1 MKRPNVYK
9 RTGRGIIAIEL
20 AFVLLFAAPL
30 AILLLMFGQACLT
43 YNVLQKG
50 AHDAAR
56 YLATLPP
63 QEMRNMASISVAND
77 LARTMVIDAARNAHL
92 STVPVALQITVLCD
106 GSNCSG
112 STLPNTVLVSVS
124 VSPDD
129 SYYRLVADFLVQG
142 TMTLEARST
151 VRYGG

>member
-9 RTGRGIIAIEL
+9 RTGRGIIAVEL

-30 AILLLMFGQACLT
+30 AILLLMFGQACLS

-63 QEMRNMASISVAND
+63 QEMRNATQVILAVD
-77 LARTMVIDAARNAHL
+77 VARTMVRDAASNAQIGVL
-92 STVPVALQITVLCD
+92 PTMQNITVLCD
-106 GSNCSG
+106 GANCDG
-112 STLPNTVLVSVS
+112 SVLPNTILILVS

-129 SYYRLVADFLVQG
+129 SFYFLVDNFIVQS
-142 TMTLEARST
+142 TMTLRARSA